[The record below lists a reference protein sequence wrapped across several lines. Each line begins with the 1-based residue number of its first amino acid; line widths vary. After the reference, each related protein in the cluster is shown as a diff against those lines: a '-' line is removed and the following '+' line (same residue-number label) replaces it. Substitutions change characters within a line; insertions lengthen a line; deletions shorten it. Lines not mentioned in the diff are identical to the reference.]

1 MIRKGM
7 TECIRGIV
15 DSLPENYRSVLVLS
29 ELQGLTS
36 AEIAEVLGMFD
47 RLDERGGAL
56 SFEEF

>member
-1 MIRKGM
+1 M

-47 RLDERGGAL
+47 RLDERGGGAI
-56 SFEEF
+56 F